1 MVLHPG
7 PPDWSLRVTLKKMI
21 LGRSTPHI
29 GERVQIHLC
38 QFPIFHLW
46 YFLRFNIVFCMSI
59 FATMMLQSV
68 DITELLATQL
78 FHITSSYSKEGKVLM
93 LSFIIPKG

>member
-1 MVLHPG
+1 
-7 PPDWSLRVTLKKMI
+7 
-21 LGRSTPHI
+21 
-29 GERVQIHLC
+29 
-38 QFPIFHLW
+38 
-46 YFLRFNIVFCMSI
+46 MSI